1 MKNLRSCFPLDVTTL
16 PALVS
21 ALALLL
27 AGKGLARP
35 LLECAYKI
43 FKGLGDAAL
52 ITETFRLLPNEE
64 ACWIEVV
71 NGEFTKSEL
80 KLVLSTVDVGFPR
93 RGCLKKWV

>member
-27 AGKGLARP
+27 AAKGLSRP

-43 FKGLGDAAL
+43 FKGLGDATL

-64 ACWIEVV
+64 GCWIDVI
-71 NGEFTKSEL
+71 NGDLTKSEL
-80 KLVLSTVDVGFPR
+80 KRVLSTIDVGYQR
-93 RGCLKKWV
+93 RGS